1 MAASPAGAL
10 LYLKPIYPVI
20 EYGLGASMLLGL
32 CYFDRVSKIT
42 RLSELLRKQHNSSD
56 FTLTPEVRS
65 PRNGKT
71 CAHCLIKL
79 SHADVLRGSWGAISA
94 RAFASR

>member
-1 MAASPAGAL
+1 MPASPAGAL

-20 EYGLGASMLLGL
+20 EYGFGASMLLGL
-32 CYFDRVSKIT
+32 CCFDRVSEIT
-42 RLSELLRKQHNSSD
+42 RLSELSRKQRNSTD
-56 FTLTPEVRS
+56 FTPTPEVRS

-71 CAHCLIKL
+71 CSHCLIKL

-94 RAFASR
+94 RAFAPR